1 MKIEDEI
8 WVLNLI
14 NKLRD
19 EMIEKNEKKKAKKK
33 YWRPHIPT
41 SEDIPPE
48 EAKGKYTEVFLESG
62 EINNRKRLSE
72 RWDWSN
78 KSTNGCNIVAWRFA
92 EEEEEDEE

>member
-1 MKIEDEI
+1 MKTEDKI

-19 EMIEKNEKKKAKKK
+19 EMSEKIEKKKAKKK

-78 KSTNGCNIVAWRFA
+78 KSPSGYNIVAWRFA
-92 EEEEEDEE
+92 EGEEDEE